1 MFTDPLFLFVAFIAV
16 LLVGLAK
23 GGFSGIGMAATPLL
37 ALAVPPLQALAILL
51 PILLV
56 QDVVSIWWYRRD
68 WDGWN
73 LKVMLPGA
81 MFGVGLAWAVG
92 SVVPDN
98 VVRLI
103 IGVIGVTFVL
113 NSWFGKV
120 PPPGRPSAASGVF
133 WGAGAGFTS
142 TIASAGMPPFS
153 IHVLPQRMEKM
164 RLVGTV
170 TMFFAAV
177 NLMRVVPYF
186 ALGHLTRDNL
196 MISLALLPLAIAAN
210 FLGFWLVLRI
220 STELFYRIAY
230 ALMFLISAAIFAQ
243 GVTGLL
249 RGSSYTGRMRRTA
262 PRPAARPCG
271 GTPAQAFDLQ
281 GHRGARGLAPENTLE
296 GFALALSIGVT
307 TLELDLAMTRDDV
320 LVVSHDRRLNPD
332 HTRGPDGKFL
342 DRRRPADPHA
352 HARRAAALR
361 RRPAQA
367 GQRLCG
373 GLSGAAAGRRRAHP
387 DARGAVRS
395 GARAGADH
403 VRFNIE
409 TKITPTSGAET
420 PDPDSV
426 RRRRSRRRSA
436 RRA

>member
-51 PILLV
+51 PILIV

-81 MFGVGLAWAVG
+81 MLGVGLAWAVG

-196 MISLALLPLAIAAN
+196 KISLALLPLAIATN
-210 FLGFWLVLRI
+210 FLGFWLVQRI

-230 ALMFLISAAIFAQ
+230 RLMFLISAAIFAQ
-243 GVTGLL
+243 GVIGLL
-249 RGSSYTGRMRRTA
+249 RG
-262 PRPAARPCG
+262 
-271 GTPAQAFDLQ
+271 
-281 GHRGARGLAPENTLE
+281 
-296 GFALALSIGVT
+296 
-307 TLELDLAMTRDDV
+307 
-320 LVVSHDRRLNPD
+320 
-332 HTRGPDGKFL
+332 
-342 DRRRPADPHA
+342 
-352 HARRAAALR
+352 
-361 RRPAQA
+361 
-367 GQRLCG
+367 
-373 GLSGAAAGRRRAHP
+373 
-387 DARGAVRS
+387 
-395 GARAGADH
+395 
-403 VRFNIE
+403 
-409 TKITPTSGAET
+409 
-420 PDPDSV
+420 
-426 RRRRSRRRSA
+426 
-436 RRA
+436 

>member
-1 MFTDPLFLFVAFIAV
+1 MFTDPLFLFVAFFAV

-81 MFGVGLAWAVG
+81 ILGVGLAWAVG

-164 RLVGTV
+164 RLVGTI

-220 STELFYRIAY
+220 STELFYRISY
-230 ALMFLISAAIFAQ
+230 ALILLISSAIFAQ

-249 RGSSYTGRMRRTA
+249 RG
-262 PRPAARPCG
+262 
-271 GTPAQAFDLQ
+271 
-281 GHRGARGLAPENTLE
+281 
-296 GFALALSIGVT
+296 
-307 TLELDLAMTRDDV
+307 
-320 LVVSHDRRLNPD
+320 
-332 HTRGPDGKFL
+332 
-342 DRRRPADPHA
+342 
-352 HARRAAALR
+352 
-361 RRPAQA
+361 
-367 GQRLCG
+367 
-373 GLSGAAAGRRRAHP
+373 
-387 DARGAVRS
+387 
-395 GARAGADH
+395 
-403 VRFNIE
+403 
-409 TKITPTSGAET
+409 
-420 PDPDSV
+420 
-426 RRRRSRRRSA
+426 
-436 RRA
+436 

>member
-1 MFTDPLFLFVAFIAV
+1 MFTDPLFLFVAFFAV

-51 PILLV
+51 PILMA

-81 MFGVGLAWAVG
+81 VLGVGLAWAVG

-120 PPPGRPSAASGVF
+120 PPPGRPSAASGMF

-164 RLVGTV
+164 RLVGTI
-170 TMFFAAV
+170 TLFFAAV

-220 STELFYRIAY
+220 STELFYRISY
-230 ALMFLISAAIFAQ
+230 ALIFLISAAIFAQ

-249 RGSSYTGRMRRTA
+249 RG
-262 PRPAARPCG
+262 
-271 GTPAQAFDLQ
+271 
-281 GHRGARGLAPENTLE
+281 
-296 GFALALSIGVT
+296 
-307 TLELDLAMTRDDV
+307 
-320 LVVSHDRRLNPD
+320 
-332 HTRGPDGKFL
+332 
-342 DRRRPADPHA
+342 
-352 HARRAAALR
+352 
-361 RRPAQA
+361 
-367 GQRLCG
+367 
-373 GLSGAAAGRRRAHP
+373 
-387 DARGAVRS
+387 
-395 GARAGADH
+395 
-403 VRFNIE
+403 
-409 TKITPTSGAET
+409 
-420 PDPDSV
+420 
-426 RRRRSRRRSA
+426 
-436 RRA
+436 

>member
-1 MFTDPLFLFVAFIAV
+1 VFTDPLFLFVAFFAV

-51 PILLV
+51 PILIV

-81 MFGVGLAWAVG
+81 ILGVGLAWAVG
-92 SVVPDN
+92 SVMPDN

-164 RLVGTV
+164 RLVGTI

-220 STELFYRIAY
+220 STELFYRISY
-230 ALMFLISAAIFAQ
+230 ALIFLISAAIFAQ

-249 RGSSYTGRMRRTA
+249 RG
-262 PRPAARPCG
+262 
-271 GTPAQAFDLQ
+271 
-281 GHRGARGLAPENTLE
+281 
-296 GFALALSIGVT
+296 
-307 TLELDLAMTRDDV
+307 
-320 LVVSHDRRLNPD
+320 
-332 HTRGPDGKFL
+332 
-342 DRRRPADPHA
+342 
-352 HARRAAALR
+352 
-361 RRPAQA
+361 
-367 GQRLCG
+367 
-373 GLSGAAAGRRRAHP
+373 
-387 DARGAVRS
+387 
-395 GARAGADH
+395 
-403 VRFNIE
+403 
-409 TKITPTSGAET
+409 
-420 PDPDSV
+420 
-426 RRRRSRRRSA
+426 
-436 RRA
+436 

>member
-1 MFTDPLFLFVAFIAV
+1 VFTDPLFLFVAFIAV

-51 PILLV
+51 PILLA

-81 MFGVGLAWAVG
+81 IVGVGLAWLVG

-103 IGVIGVTFVL
+103 IGMIGVTFVL
-113 NSWFGKV
+113 NSWFGRV

-164 RLVGTV
+164 RLVGTI
-170 TMFFAAV
+170 TLFFAAV

-220 STELFYRIAY
+220 STELFYRISY
-230 ALMFLISAAIFAQ
+230 ALIFLISAAIFAQ

-249 RGSSYTGRMRRTA
+249 RG
-262 PRPAARPCG
+262 
-271 GTPAQAFDLQ
+271 
-281 GHRGARGLAPENTLE
+281 
-296 GFALALSIGVT
+296 
-307 TLELDLAMTRDDV
+307 
-320 LVVSHDRRLNPD
+320 
-332 HTRGPDGKFL
+332 
-342 DRRRPADPHA
+342 
-352 HARRAAALR
+352 
-361 RRPAQA
+361 
-367 GQRLCG
+367 
-373 GLSGAAAGRRRAHP
+373 
-387 DARGAVRS
+387 
-395 GARAGADH
+395 
-403 VRFNIE
+403 
-409 TKITPTSGAET
+409 
-420 PDPDSV
+420 
-426 RRRRSRRRSA
+426 
-436 RRA
+436 